1 MNSSRDA
8 STTGRRSSGRIS
20 CTSTGPICAPSRYK
34 GGPSKSWLKAKCFAA
49 ADLEVLGV
57 VREQAEA
64 PLALLA
70 ADGSRK
76 YVGAAIGLNRAMR
89 KRLWERVAGMP
100 RRAPKGI
107 PIKKHNAQWIKP
119 AWSGMS
125 AIWKARAACGAL

>member
-1 MNSSRDA
+1 
-8 STTGRRSSGRIS
+8 
-20 CTSTGPICAPSRYK
+20 
-34 GGPSKSWLKAKCFAA
+34 
-49 ADLEVLGV
+49 

-76 YVGAAIGLNRAMR
+76 YVGAAIGLNRAIR
-89 KRLWERVAGMP
+89 KRLWEAPPACPAG
-100 RRAPKGI
+100 RQREYRSRSTTLNGSSR
-107 PIKKHNAQWIKP
+107 